1 MILRLS
7 SSQIKK
13 SSEAI
18 LKSNHPTSSSR
29 LDLYPIKINSSSR
42 VSQIHKSKRMST
54 TLNSDGLSSKSDP
67 IVIFGPSGTGKSTLL
82 KKFQETEHWSNFGFS
97 VSHTTRKPRPGEV
110 DGVAYHFVI
119 REEFEKMIGRGE
131 FIEHAE
137 FGGNLYGTS
146 FRAVSEVSEKQNK
159 NCILDIDAQKKKLRS
174 MTKAECYFSKKKGV
188 KLILKNNQIL
198 KNPFIIF
205 ISPPSLSSLKDRL
218 IARGTESDQSLKL
231 RLSMAK
237 SEIDYAKTGVPNL
250 IIVNDNLDKSY
261 KKFEAA
267 CLNQIDNTSKASIK
281 SDSIPDEDFLI

>member
-1 MILRLS
+1 
-7 SSQIKK
+7 
-13 SSEAI
+13 
-18 LKSNHPTSSSR
+18 
-29 LDLYPIKINSSSR
+29 
-42 VSQIHKSKRMST
+42 MST

-159 NCILDIDAQKKKLRS
+159 NCILDIDAQ
-174 MTKAECYFSKKKGV
+174 GV